1 LTPTRWTF
9 TEEQQKDLL
18 ALGLHPEQVQRLKLT
33 LPSIG
38 WRCARGPGMQDV
50 RDKLSDLVKPL
61 RRAEKLYVRLSTS
74 RILASAEARERLY
87 LAQETLKVGLDAL
100 HDSLESASKIVNRAL
115 DDLPRTRR
123 STRRNTA
130 EFVRLIHKALAGG
143 HAEHFVNR
151 GKPMP
156 PFLITVTRKRK
167 PFPEIA
173 RMVSEASGGWGVDD
187 AIRAYLNQRG
197 GKFPLK

>member
-1 LTPTRWTF
+1 
-9 TEEQQKDLL
+9 
-18 ALGLHPEQVQRLKLT
+18 
-33 LPSIG
+33 
-38 WRCARGPGMQDV
+38 MQDV
-50 RDKLSDLVKPL
+50 REKLRDLVKPL
-61 RRAEKLYVRLSTS
+61 RRAEKLYVRMSTS

-87 LAQETLKVGLDAL
+87 LAQDTLKVGLDSL
-100 HDSLESASKIVNRAL
+100 HDSLECASKIVNRAL
-115 DDLPRTRR
+115 EDLPKSRR
-123 STRRNTA
+123 STQRNSA

-143 HAEHFVNR
+143 HAEHFVSQ

-156 PFLITVTRKRK
+156 PFLITVARKKK

-173 RMVSEASGGWGVDD
+173 RIVSEASGAWGVDD